1 MLKTNHV
8 KRGRYGEFLV
18 EGVRN
23 LNAAKRFGWD
33 IRAVIYASGGKLSDW
48 AEDYIS
54 SAGADKIE
62 LTADLMQKLSGKT
75 DVSELMAVVGMKDD
89 DPARI
94 TFKGTP
100 LLALFDRPSNHGNL
114 GTMIRSC
121 DSCGVDGLIITGHAA
136 DLYAPETVAATMG
149 SFFKVPCIRIQ
160 SNEGIE
166 DYISSLRQR
175 YPDLLTVGTTAHKEK
190 TLWDVDLTRPTVFFI
205 GNETDGLSAF
215 DGDRPPD
222 QSLHGILGFDPGA
235 ACRRPAGSGSDR
247 KLQSQGIRGPDS
259 IGKCILP
266 SFIHVNQS
274 FIDDRG
280 RSKGRIEIMDATQ
293 ADSGHPFEVL
303 PDTVLGHVSV
313 HPMPPYPRTGS
324 LGRVCPT
331 GLQIGKRRLG
341 CLFSVLVRRTA
352 GKYAQGKEEDRDS
365 LHIVQ

>member
-1 MLKTNHV
+1 MSTVTVRSENSLFQKLVVLKTNRV

-33 IRAVIYASGGKLSDW
+33 IRAVIYISGGKLSDW

-94 TFKGTP
+94 TFRGTP

-215 DGDRPPD
+215 LKTGCDVQATIPMAEDSFASSFNVACSATVMFSEAMR
-222 QSLHGILGFDPGA
+222 QRMTGA
-235 ACRRPAGSGSDR
+235 
-247 KLQSQGIRGPDS
+247 
-259 IGKCILP
+259 
-266 SFIHVNQS
+266 
-274 FIDDRG
+274 
-280 RSKGRIEIMDATQ
+280 
-293 ADSGHPFEVL
+293 
-303 PDTVLGHVSV
+303 SV
-313 HPMPPYPRTGS
+313 
-324 LGRVCPT
+324 
-331 GLQIGKRRLG
+331 
-341 CLFSVLVRRTA
+341 
-352 GKYAQGKEEDRDS
+352 
-365 LHIVQ
+365 